1 MEGRLWLPA
10 TYENACIHPFKIC
23 SATTRYTTES
33 DSKER
38 QDGVP
43 VGMGRR
49 VVGLCGLGASP
60 SVRNAEGAGV
70 RVIAI
75 INQKGGCGKTT
86 TAINLAGILA
96 RGIGGGNGLGSG
108 GISGGAAGTTSAGG
122 MNWAGRRVL
131 LVDMDPQSHCAAGLG
146 VPEHRIDLDV
156 GDAMMAVGSNE
167 ASQRGRGVDR
177 ARLVWRC
184 GRNLD
189 LVPSRMRLAGLEA
202 PRGGLSDLPAGDR
215 ETRLARVL
223 REIGQDYDVVL
234 IDSSPAIGL
243 LTYNVLVAADAVL
256 IPVETS
262 FFSLQGAQKQINTVR
277 AIQKRLAGSA
287 AGWGGS
293 GAANAIGAGVAL
305 NVGVKPVWLLPTIHD
320 DTSVVAEDLLQEM
333 KRKHKDRLVP
343 VVIRRNSKLR
353 EAASFGQGIVDY
365 APHSTASHDYTQLAE
380 WVIGRLAAPM
390 ESNADA
396 GEVEERGTIVEVLS
410 RGLDTAVLEGAASPW
425 RPGAKGSMVIEPRTG
440 VVEAKPVATA
450 AMSGE
455 VPMPMISR
463 AEDVARRAQQ
473 FLRRWATSGGQGGD
487 VAGKTSGSGGNAAES
502 VVNTVA
508 AVARPSTIVGA
519 PPHPTL
525 RVVASEI
532 KASETNGGP
541 IPIDPSTQRLLGAHA
556 TSQGVLFVQPLS
568 AAGTMC
574 VAGEFNA
581 WSMTAT
587 PMKRNETLGVF
598 EVCVPCPIGKNS
610 YRLVLDGRW
619 ATDPYNKATEVNPY
633 GELNSVIVVPMSR
646 SASTAGGAMGT
657 ASMVEGKPRAME
669 IVRDEPA
676 SAAD

>member
-1 MEGRLWLPA
+1 M
-10 TYENACIHPFKIC
+10 
-23 SATTRYTTES
+23 
-33 DSKER
+33 
-38 QDGVP
+38 
-43 VGMGRR
+43 
-49 VVGLCGLGASP
+49 
-60 SVRNAEGAGV
+60 

-96 RGIGGGNGLGSG
+96 RGIGTQ
-108 GISGGAAGTTSAGG
+108 GGANALGTTPAMGMGRAG
-122 MNWAGRRVL
+122 WRVL

-156 GDAMMAVGSNE
+156 GDAMMAVGPVGDG
-167 ASQRGRGVDR
+167 ASARGVDR

-202 PRGGLSDLPAGDR
+202 PRGGLSDLPVGDR

-262 FFSLQGAQKQINTVR
+262 FFALQGAQKQINTVR
-277 AIQKRLAGSA
+277 AIQKRLAGS
-287 AGWGGS
+287 GGNTGGS
-293 GAANAIGAGVAL
+293 GGGGGAS
-305 NVGVKPVWLLPTIHD
+305 NTGVKPIWLLPTIHD

-333 KRKHKDRLVP
+333 RRKHKDRLVP

-365 APHSTASHDYTQLAE
+365 APHSTAAHDYTRLAE
-380 WVIGRLAAPM
+380 WVIGRLASPIDPG
-390 ESNADA
+390 ADA
-396 GEVEERGTIVEVLS
+396 GDVEERGTIVEVLT
-410 RGLDTAVLEGAASPW
+410 RGLDAAVLEGASSPW
-425 RPGAKGSMVIEPRTG
+425 RPGARGAGS
-440 VVEAKPVATA
+440 VEAKPVRDA
-450 AMSGE
+450 AASGE
-455 VPMPMISR
+455 IPMPMISR

-473 FLRRWATSGGQGGD
+473 FLRRWATSGASADGAAARTD
-487 VAGKTSGSGGNAAES
+487 AGRGPAADAPTGTPTPS
-502 VVNTVA
+502 VGVT
-508 AVARPSTIVGA
+508 TIVGT

-525 RVVASEI
+525 RVVP
-532 KASETNGGP
+532 SETGP
-541 IPIDPSTQRLLGAHA
+541 ASRGRGPVPIDPSTQRLLGAHA
-556 TSQGVLFVQPLS
+556 TSQGVLFVQPLTAS
-568 AAGTMC
+568 GTMC

-598 EVCVPCPIGKNS
+598 EVCVPCPAGKIP

-633 GELNSVIVVPMSR
+633 GEMNSVIVVPM
-646 SASTAGGAMGT
+646 APGGKGPAAGPST
-657 ASMVEGKPRAME
+657 ASMVEGKPGSLG
-669 IVRDEPA
+669 IVREEPA

>member
-1 MEGRLWLPA
+1 M
-10 TYENACIHPFKIC
+10 
-23 SATTRYTTES
+23 
-33 DSKER
+33 
-38 QDGVP
+38 
-43 VGMGRR
+43 
-49 VVGLCGLGASP
+49 
-60 SVRNAEGAGV
+60 

-96 RGIGGGNGLGSG
+96 RGIGGGNGPGAG
-108 GISGGAAGTTSAGG
+108 GISGGAAGTSSAGG

-156 GDAMMAVGSNE
+156 GDAMMAVGQSEGN
-167 ASQRGRGVDR
+167 QKGRGVDR

-277 AIQKRLAGSA
+277 AIQKRLAGSG

-293 GAANAIGAGVAL
+293 GAANAIGAGAAS
-305 NVGVKPVWLLPTIHD
+305 NAGAKPVWLLPTIHD

-365 APHSTASHDYTQLAE
+365 APHSTAAHDYTQLAE
-380 WVIGRLAAPM
+380 WVIGRLAAPL
-390 ESNADA
+390 ESSADA
-396 GEVEERGTIVEVLS
+396 SEVEERGTIVEVLT

-425 RPGAKGSMVIEPRTG
+425 RPGAKGTVAM
-440 VVEAKPVATA
+440 EAKSVPSAAT
-450 AMSGE
+450 SGE
-455 VPMPMISR
+455 IPMPMISR

-487 VAGKTSGSGGNAAES
+487 ATSKTGESGGSAAE
-502 VVNTVA
+502 VA
-508 AVARPSTIVGA
+508 ATTIAAAARPSTIVGT

-532 KASETNGGP
+532 KASVTHSGP

-598 EVCVPCPIGKNS
+598 EVCVPCPAGKNS

-633 GELNSVIVVPMSR
+633 GEMNSVIEVPMSR
-646 SASTAGGAMGT
+646 SVSTVGGSSGT

-669 IVRDEPA
+669 IVRNEPA